1 MRCRKAVLQA
11 MRAAGIFRDV
21 SADAADRLR
30 RRIGRVEIFLRR
42 DASGNVEIDDP
53 RFDDHA
59 CVREIDFEDTIH
71 SRQAN
76 DNPVFNGE
84 RAAA

>member
-42 DASGNVEIDDP
+42 DATGDVEI
-53 RFDDHA
+53 
-59 CVREIDFEDTIH
+59 E
-71 SRQAN
+71 
-76 DNPVFNGE
+76 
-84 RAAA
+84 